1 MQSTTKAI
9 INAALQSD
17 QSLSATRR
25 KQLVAVL
32 ETEGNGVINQTAIPR
47 IIRRKEVAALI
58 NVSEKRVDQ
67 ICNAGGLVRVF
78 SPGASRAMG
87 FSESSVRALVEGRK
101 GRAVA

>member
-32 ETEGNGVINQTAIPR
+32 ENEGNGVINPTAIPR
-47 IIRRKEVAALI
+47 VIRRKEVASLLG
-58 NVSEKRVDQ
+58 VSEKRVDQ
-67 ICNAGGLVRVF
+67 ICNGGGLTRVR

-87 FSESSVRALVEGRK
+87 FSEASVRALVEGRAV
-101 GRAVA
+101 RA